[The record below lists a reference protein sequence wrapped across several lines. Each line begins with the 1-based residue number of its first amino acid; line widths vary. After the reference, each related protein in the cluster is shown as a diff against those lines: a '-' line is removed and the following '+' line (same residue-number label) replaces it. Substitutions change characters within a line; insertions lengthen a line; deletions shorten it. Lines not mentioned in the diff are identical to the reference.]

1 VAELLERA
9 DGALPE
15 AKQGGRNRVV
25 VEDSAGAAKQ
35 A

>member
-9 DGALPE
+9 DGALSE
-15 AKQGGRNRVV
+15 AKQGGLNRVV
-25 VEDSAGAAKQ
+25 VEDSAAAAKQ